1 VTPAPP
7 LKKADGGRVKVHFGL
22 VLATILCTPAFI
34 FELSRALEGNTLS
47 WAYVFEWPIFEAF
60 AVYMWWKLLHED
72 EIAAKPKKVSA
83 RAKKASA
90 ADQIKLDAW
99 NSYLKDLA
107 QADSETQD

>member
-1 VTPAPP
+1 MTSAPP
-7 LKKADGGRVKVHFGL
+7 LKQAGGGRAKVHFGL

-72 EIAAKPKKVSA
+72 EVPAKPKNVTA

-107 QADSETQD
+107 RADSETED